1 MSTNDRLAR
10 VDGEIAA
17 PLRETSPAVDELHRA
32 RLVSA
37 IDGVLDREDADR
49 DARRRAKA
57 QPPRWRWRM
66 VAAAVVV
73 AAALVLVL
81 RPQGR
86 RASAPM
92 PPASGTV
99 VVAPTVTPLVAP
111 LPSLL
116 RPVHPPGRAAPTA
129 ALAPD
134 LSPTTS
140 LVALRG
146 ERARATIGARVR
158 LTLVGAGRVS
168 VLAAARDGDIELA
181 LDGGRLLVEYDGH
194 TGGTLRVRSP
204 GAITTVVGT
213 VFAVEAMASGSR
225 VAVTRGQ
232 VRTEDAA
239 GRSTPVPAGISWTSA
254 DGRSSPIPDELANAL
269 AEHQAGWA
277 APRSASSERRGV
289 STPRERAR
297 RPIAGTGPNVDLD
310 ALYARAETAMRER
323 SLGEARRALETIA
336 SRDPHGR
343 LGETAL
349 LDLAR
354 LALADGDRAEARR
367 ALDRLPATLHDP
379 ALTETAAHLR
389 CRAQRSGG
397 DDGCDA
403 AAAPPATR

>member
-37 IDGVLDREDADR
+37 IDALLDREDADR

-57 QPPRWRWRM
+57 QRPRWRWRI
-66 VAAAVVV
+66 VAGAAVV

-81 RPQGR
+81 RPHGGR
-86 RASAPM
+86 APV
-92 PPASGTV
+92 PAAGATV
-99 VVAPTVTPLVAP
+99 AIAPTVTPLVAP

-116 RPVHPPGRAAPTA
+116 RPVHPPGRAAPA
-129 ALAPD
+129 ATLAPD

-204 GAITTVVGT
+204 GAVTTVVGT

-232 VRTEDAA
+232 VRTEDAS

-367 ALDRLPATLHDP
+367 ALDRLPAALHDP

-397 DDGCDA
+397 DEGCDA